1 LFGDLP
7 RMSFH
12 EHIRFCNSY
21 DPARA
26 VPFFAGGERIGLL
39 RRDNAGSLAR
49 FGEVFAV
56 EEGAVRLLARGDAD
70 AVSEAV
76 ERVVEALAEEKR
88 IPRWRNE
95 TFDVMPRWGA
105 PPIFRLDRGAVPFF
119 GTRAYGV
126 HLNGYCRKSGE
137 LFLWIGRR
145 APDKKVDPD
154 KLDNL
159 VAGGIGSG
167 YGVEETLVKEAAEE
181 AAIPAELIRRA
192 APVGALSY
200 RMETPLGIR
209 DDVLFAYDLELPA
222 DFAPE
227 NHDGELVGFTL
238 MPAAQVLER
247 IRATRDFKFN
257 VNLIILDFAVRHG
270 ALRPHDPEYLEVA
283 TGLHRP
289 LD

>member
-1 LFGDLP
+1 
-7 RMSFH
+7 MSFS
-12 EHIRFCNSY
+12 ERIRFCNSY

-26 VPFFAGGERIGLL
+26 VPLLAGGERIGLL
-39 RRDNAGSLAR
+39 RRDNAAALAP
-49 FGEVFAV
+49 FPQVFAI
-56 EEGAVRLLARGDAD
+56 EEDAVRLLAQGGAD

-76 ERVVEALAEEKR
+76 ERVVEALAVKGR

-95 TFDVMPRWGA
+95 NFDVMPRWGA

-126 HLNGYCRKSGE
+126 HLNGYRRRSGE

-145 APDKKVDPD
+145 APDKRVDPD

-181 AAIPAELIRRA
+181 AAIPPELIRRA
-192 APVGALSY
+192 VPVGALSY
-200 RMETPLGIR
+200 RMETALGIR

-227 NHDGELVGFTL
+227 NHDGELVEFTL
-238 MPAAQVLER
+238 MPVAQVLER

-270 ALRPHDPEYLEVA
+270 ALRPQDPEYLDVA